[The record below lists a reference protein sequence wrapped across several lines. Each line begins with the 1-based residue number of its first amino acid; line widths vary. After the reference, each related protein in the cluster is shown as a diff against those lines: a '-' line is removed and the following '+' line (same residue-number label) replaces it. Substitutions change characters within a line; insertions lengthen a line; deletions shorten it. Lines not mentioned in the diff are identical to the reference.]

1 MARKAATPDAR
12 DPASI
17 GPDELNETEAAAELA
32 RLAALLARLGRAYHG
47 GDAPEVDDAE
57 YDALVRRN
65 EAIERRFPDL
75 VRADTPSARVGAA
88 PEGGFAKHA
97 HLVPMLSLDN
107 VFDRAE
113 FEAFAARAR
122 RFLGLKD
129 EADTR
134 LRFVAEP
141 KIDGLS
147 ISLTY
152 QDGRFIGG
160 ATRGD
165 GTTGEDVTENLR
177 TLRGLPERL
186 SGDAPGLIEIRGEVF
201 LRKADFLALNQHQA
215 EAGQRLFANPRNAAA
230 GALRQLDASVTA
242 ARPLS
247 LFAYAQG
254 RSSEPVADTHSD
266 YLDRLRG
273 WGFSVNPLSQVLE
286 SAEAAERFQ
295 ADLALQRSSLEYDI
309 DGVVYKIDDLGLQER
324 LGFVGRA
331 PRWAVAW
338 KFPAEQAITRLE
350 EIRIQVG
357 RTGALT
363 PVAVLEPVN
372 VGGVLVTRATLHNAD
387 EIARKDVRPGD
398 RVQLQRAG
406 DVIPQIL
413 GRVPEEGVERGEPYV
428 FPDHC
433 PACGS
438 KAVRAEGEVVVRC
451 TGGLVCPAQ
460 TVERLIHLVSRPAFD
475 IDGLGDKSIQEFHEA
490 GLIRTPAD
498 IFRLRPEDLEGREG
512 WKETSINRLMRAI
525 EAARTIPLA
534 RFIFGLGIRRIGE
547 TNARLLARHYG
558 SYAAWREQM
567 QAATTVGSD
576 ERLALGSI
584 SRVGTA
590 IADELATFFAEA
602 HNRAALDEL
611 AGLLTIE
618 DEVAPESAALAGK
631 TIVFT
636 GTLTTMTRPEAKAM
650 AERLGAKVTDSVS
663 QKTDLVVLGTDAG
676 SKAKKAAALGIA
688 TLDEAGWRELAGV
701 AE

>member
-1 MARKAATPDAR
+1 MARKGPPAEPRDLAAIEPDAL
-12 DPASI
+12 S
-17 GPDELNETEAAAELA
+17 ETEAATELSRLTVVLA
-32 RLAALLARLGRAYHG
+32 RLSHAYHVD
-47 GDAPEVDDAE
+47 DAPEANDAE
-57 YDALVRRN
+57 YDALLRRN
-65 EAIERRFPDL
+65 EAIERRFPEL
-75 VRADTPSARVGAA
+75 IRADTPSAKVGAA
-88 PEGGFAKHA
+88 PEGGFAKHQ

-107 VFDRAE
+107 VFDRVE

-152 QDGRFIGG
+152 ENGHFVGG

-165 GTTGEDVTENLR
+165 GTTGEDVTANLR

-186 SGDAPGLIEIRGEVF
+186 SGEAPGLIEIRGEVF
-201 LRKADFLALNQHQA
+201 LQKADFLALNQHQA
-215 EAGQRLFANPRNAAA
+215 DTGQRLFANPRNAAA
-230 GALRQLDASVTA
+230 GSLRQLDPQITA
-242 ARPLS
+242 GRPLS

-254 RSSEPVADTHSD
+254 RSSKRVAGTHSA
-266 YLDRLRG
+266 YLDRLRD

-286 SAEAAERFQ
+286 SAEEAERFQ
-295 ADLALQRSSLEYDI
+295 ADLALKRSALDYDI
-309 DGVVYKIDDLGLQER
+309 DGVVYKIDDITLQER

-338 KFPAEQAITRLE
+338 KFPAEQAFTRLL

-372 VGGVLVTRATLHNAD
+372 VGGVLVTRATLHNED

-413 GRVPEEGVERGEPYV
+413 GRVLEDGVARGEPYV

-438 KAVRAEGEVVVRC
+438 KAVRPEGEVVVRC
-451 TGGLVCPAQ
+451 TGGLICPAQ

-498 IFRLRPEDLEGREG
+498 IFRLKPEDLDGRDG
-512 WKETSINRLMRAI
+512 WKATSIAKLMRAI
-525 EAARTIPLA
+525 EARRTIPLA
-534 RFIFGLGIRRIGE
+534 RFIYGLGIRRIGE
-547 TNARLLARHYG
+547 TNAKLLARHYG
-558 SYAAWREQM
+558 AYADWRAQM
-567 QAATTVGSD
+567 LLATTIGSD

-584 SRVGTA
+584 SRVGPS
-590 IADELATFFAEA
+590 IADELATFFSEE
-602 HNRAALDEL
+602 HNRRAVDEL
-611 AGLLTIE
+611 AALLTIT
-618 DEVAPESAALAGK
+618 DEEAPESAALAGK

-636 GTLTTMTRPEAKAM
+636 GTLATMTRPEAKAM
-650 AERLGAKVTDSVS
+650 AERLGAKVTDTVS
-663 QKTDLVVLGTDAG
+663 QKTDLVVLGAEAG
-676 SKAKKAAALGIA
+676 SKAKKAVTLGIA
-688 TLDEAGWRELAGV
+688 TLDEQAWRELAGLSN
-701 AE
+701 